1 MQGRTR
7 SCSAPC
13 ASTTATVRR
22 SQASEN
28 AGSQKMGELGKR
40 RRAGTPAKGIPWPA
54 RIPYVKGRSP
64 YTESK
69 GLARN
74 SSAMHRQCLSWRE
87 VDLTAV
93 KGGTETHP

>member
-1 MQGRTR
+1 
-7 SCSAPC
+7 
-13 ASTTATVRR
+13 
-22 SQASEN
+22 
-28 AGSQKMGELGKR
+28 MGELGKS

-74 SSAMHRQCLSWRE
+74 SSAMHRRCLSWRE

-93 KGGTETHP
+93 KGGTETHPSSRSFGLDYPSLGPRDISARAGLGRGY